1 MKKNLLFIALA
12 ALIVPAILRGLWF
25 YRGFVQ
31 RPEIATPD
39 FESFSAPEAPFH
51 PLTLNPGDVNQY
63 SGMVLLDTIHG
74 NQFSMSE
81 IESLTSAIKQ
91 RGGRLEILNDATLL
105 EYKLKYASAFITI
118 SPSVTYMENEVRI
131 LKNFVNRGG
140 RLLTFTDA
148 TRYSIYYD
156 YISGNPITYSDV
168 NPVNPLLEPFS
179 IFINDD
185 YLYNL
190 EKNEGNFRNVFFDE
204 FAKSELTF
212 GLKEVAF
219 YGTHSVESPSGLILL
234 RGTESTLSSANDAN
248 DPAQGGAALSADG
261 NVIAFGDFTF
271 LSSPYNEYA
280 DNATL
285 INNLADFALSGEQ
298 KITLNSFPFLYT
310 GETVQVYLSPDLAKT
325 AEMVA
330 ALGRLQASLQSMS
343 VTVEFV
349 DEVPKDG
356 DAIIFGTFTP
366 AEKLAPFINKFDLTL
381 EEGSEF
387 IAVPGFGEI
396 GIYGNGVLLFDTSN
410 KGNKLMLL
418 ANSEDIIYLVDTLTS
433 GYLTGCLLQETTA
446 VCSVGYGSSS
456 YEGDTTSTDTTDS
469 SGSEA
474 TPAPEAIV
482 TPQG

>member
-1 MKKNLLFIALA
+1 MKKNLIFIALA
-12 ALIVPAILRGLWF
+12 ALILPAILRGVWF
-25 YRGFVQ
+25 YRGVVQ

-51 PLTLNPGDVNQY
+51 PLELNAEDIKQY
-63 SGMVLLDTIHG
+63 SGVVLLDTIHG

-81 IESLTSAIKQ
+81 IESLTNALKQ
-91 RGGRLEILNDATLL
+91 RSGQLELLNDATLL

-118 SPSVTYMENEVRI
+118 SPSVTYTADEVRV
-131 LKNFVNRGG
+131 LKNFVNNGG
-140 RLLTFTDA
+140 RLMVFTDA
-148 TRYSIYYD
+148 TRYSLYFD
-156 YISGNPITYSDV
+156 LMSGNPVTYGDV
-168 NPVNPLLEPFS
+168 NAANPLLEPYGIS
-179 IFINDD
+179 INND

-248 DPAQGGAALSADG
+248 DPAQGGAALSMDG

-271 LSSPYNEYA
+271 LSSPYNQYA
-280 DNATL
+280 DNASL
-285 INNLADFALSGEQ
+285 IGNLADFALSGER
-298 KITLNSFPFLYT
+298 KVTLNNFPFLYT
-310 GETVQVYLSPDLAKT
+310 GERVMVYLSPELTRT

-330 ALGRLQASLQSMS
+330 ALGRLQAALKSTN

-349 DEVPKDG
+349 DENPKDG

-366 AEKLAPFINKFDLTL
+366 AEELTPFINKYNLTI
-381 EEGSEF
+381 EERSEF
-387 IAVPGFGEI
+387 ITVPGFGDI
-396 GIYGNGVLLFDTSN
+396 GIYGNGILLFNSTN
-410 KGNKLMLL
+410 KGNQLMLL
-418 ANSEDIIYLVDTLTS
+418 ANSEDISFLMDTLTS

-456 YEGDTTSTDTTDS
+456 YEGDTSTTDNLDS
-469 SGSEA
+469 TGEA
-474 TPAPEAIV
+474 TPEPEAIA

>member
-1 MKKNLLFIALA
+1 MKKNLIFIALA
-12 ALIVPAILRGLWF
+12 ALILPTILRGLWF

-31 RPEIATPD
+31 RSEIATPD
-39 FESFSAPEAPFH
+39 FESFNAPKAPFN
-51 PLTLNPGDVNQY
+51 PATLNAEEIKQY
-63 SGMVLLDTIHG
+63 DGMVLMDAIHG

-91 RGGRLEILNDATLL
+91 RGGQLEMLNDATQL
-105 EYKLKYASAFITI
+105 EYKLKYARAFITL
-118 SPSVTYMENEVRI
+118 SPSVMYTADEIRI
-131 LKNFVNRGG
+131 LINFADRGG
-140 RLLTFTDA
+140 RLLVFTDA

-156 YISGNPITYSDV
+156 YISGNPVTYGDV
-168 NPVNPLLEPFS
+168 NAVNPLLAPFDIS
-179 IFINDD
+179 INND

-248 DPAQGGAALSADG
+248 NPAQGGAALSADG

-271 LSSPYNEYA
+271 LSSPYESYT
-280 DNATL
+280 DNASL
-285 INNLADFALSGEQ
+285 IGNLADFALSSEQ
-298 KITLNSFPFLYT
+298 TVTLNNFPFLYASK
-310 GETVQVYLSPDLAKT
+310 TVQMYLSPELTKT

-330 ALGRLQASLQSMS
+330 ALGRLQAAMQSMN
-343 VTVEFV
+343 VTIEFV

-356 DAIIFGTFTP
+356 DTIMFGTFSP
-366 AEKLAPFINKFDLTL
+366 VEEIMPFINKFDLIM

-387 IAVPGFGEI
+387 VTVPGFGDI
-396 GIYGNGVLLFDTSN
+396 GIYGNGVLLFDASN
-410 KGNKLMLL
+410 KGSKLLLL
-418 ANSEDIIYLVDTLTS
+418 ASNEDIIYLMDTLTS
-433 GYLTGCLLQETTA
+433 GYLSGCLLQETTA

-456 YEGDTTSTDTTDS
+456 YGGGETSTDTTDS
-469 SGSEA
+469 TGEA
-474 TPAPEAIV
+474 TPEPETIV

>member
-1 MKKNLLFIALA
+1 MKKNLIFIALA

-25 YRGFVQ
+25 YRGVVQ

-39 FESFSAPEAPFH
+39 FESFSAPEAPFN
-51 PLTLNPGDVNQY
+51 PLTLNAEDVKQY

-74 NQFSMSE
+74 NQFYMSE
-81 IESLTSAIKQ
+81 IESLTSALKQ
-91 RGGRLEILNDATLL
+91 RSGRLELLNDTTLL

-118 SPSVTYMENEVRI
+118 SPSVTYTTDEVRI

-140 RLLTFTDA
+140 RLLVFTDA
-148 TRYSIYYD
+148 TRYSLYYD
-156 YISGNPITYSDV
+156 YMSGNPITYGDV
-168 NPVNPLLEPFS
+168 NAVNPLLEPFS
-179 IFINDD
+179 ISINND

-271 LSSPYNEYA
+271 MSSPYNQYA
-280 DNATL
+280 DNASL
-285 INNLADFALSGEQ
+285 IGNLADFALSGER
-298 KITLNSFPFLYT
+298 KITLNNFPFLYT
-310 GETVQVYLSPDLAKT
+310 GETVQAYLSPDLTKT

-330 ALGRLQASLQSMS
+330 ALGRLQAALKSMN

-356 DAIIFGTFTP
+356 DAIIFGTFIPDEELT
-366 AEKLAPFINKFDLTL
+366 PFINKFDLTI

-387 IAVPGFGEI
+387 ITAPGFGDI
-396 GIYGNGVLLFDTSN
+396 GIYGNGVLLFDASN

-418 ANSEDIIYLVDTLTS
+418 ANSEDIVYLVDTLTS
-433 GYLTGCLLQETTA
+433 GYLSGCLLQDTTA
-446 VCSVGYGSSS
+446 ICSVGYGSST
-456 YEGDTTSTDTTDS
+456 YGGDETTTDTTDTT
-469 SGSEA
+469 GEA
-474 TPAPEAIV
+474 TPEPEAIV